1 MSTTYEIKR
10 QELDEATDR
19 AAQLHNAQLNANFKI
34 LLETEN
40 RQWEAI
46 KNNSARMSAT
56 LAPTRPVEQ
65 AAPVQTQQY
74 TKVEQKPVV
83 TEYTH
88 TVPDLFRS
96 QTMEKVL
103 SRSAAEIAMPT
114 AEVYTAPVNEVA
126 PVETA
131 AVEME
136 EQYGL
141 SAFAKKILI
150 AFCATVTVMTAII
163 GINSNIIRQKNININ
178 QLEQKR
184 QELLEEN
191 AEIQARIERAQSEET
206 IRQFAESHGMVMGN

>member
-10 QELDEATDR
+10 REIDEATDM
-19 AAQLHNAQLNANFKI
+19 AARLHNAQLDANFKI

-56 LAPTRPVEQ
+56 LTPTRPVEPI
-65 AAPVQTQQY
+65 APVQTQEHARVSQI
-74 TKVEQKPVV
+74 PVV

-88 TVPDLFRS
+88 AVSDVFRAE
-96 QTMEKVL
+96 TMEKVL
-103 SRSAAEIAMPT
+103 SRTAVEVPAPT
-114 AEVYTAPVNEVA
+114 TEVYHA

-141 SAFAKKILI
+141 SAFAKKVLVG
-150 AFCATVTVMTAII
+150 FCAMVTVMLAVI
-163 GINSNIIRQKNININ
+163 GINTQIIQQKNINIS
-178 QLEQKR
+178 QLEQKK
-184 QELLEEN
+184 QELLTEN
-191 AEIQARIERAQSEET
+191 AEIQARIEKAQSDET
-206 IRQFAESHGMVMGN
+206 IRQFAETWVEAHPETFTLGN

>member
-10 QELDEATDR
+10 QELEAATDR
-19 AAQLHNAQLNANFKI
+19 AAQLHNAQLEANFKI

-56 LAPTRPVEQ
+56 LTPTRPVETST
-65 AAPVQTQQY
+65 PVQTQAH
-74 TKVEQKPVV
+74 TKVEQTPVI
-83 TEYTH
+83 TEYKH

-103 SRSAAEIAMPT
+103 ARSAVETVIPT
-114 AEVYTAPVNEVA
+114 AEVYTAPISDFA
-126 PVETA
+126 PVETVA
-131 AVEME
+131 AEAE

-150 AFCATVTVMTAII
+150 AFCATVTAMLAII
-163 GINSNIIRQKNININ
+163 GVNSHIINQKNININ

-206 IRQFAESHGMVMGN
+206 IRQYAQSHGMVMGD